1 MANEKRTGFSSKFKF
16 DCSKC
21 EEGAEFCT
29 SKLVV
34 NSNSRAQH
42 QLHEANVTASYG
54 MLNIGRGAGDAFSC
68 AASMNIPLDRE
79 CFRPEGLFRPE
90 SLAASAAG
98 STMCA
103 RATSCAG

>member
-54 MLNIGRGAGDAFSC
+54 MLNIVLVV
-68 AASMNIPLDRE
+68 PLLQALPPLPPVLE
-79 CFRPEGLFRPE
+79 GPEGPEGLFRPE

>member
-1 MANEKRTGFSSKFKF
+1 MLTLANEKRTGFSSKFKF

-68 AASMNIPLDRE
+68 AASMLEGPE
-79 CFRPEGLFRPE
+79 GPEGLFRPE